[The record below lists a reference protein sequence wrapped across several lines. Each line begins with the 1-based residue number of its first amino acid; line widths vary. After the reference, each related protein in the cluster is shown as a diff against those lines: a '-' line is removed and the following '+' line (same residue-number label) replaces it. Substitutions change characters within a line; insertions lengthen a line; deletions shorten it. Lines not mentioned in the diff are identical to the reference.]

1 MDNVKVTIALFCCIL
16 KQISRL
22 VNTNSV
28 KKTLTYEKTQENVP
42 RFRIKVVILHPKEN
56 NN

>member
-1 MDNVKVTIALFCCIL
+1 MDNVKVAIALFCCIL
-16 KQISRL
+16 KRISRL

-28 KKTLTYEKTQENVP
+28 KKTLIYEKTQENVP